1 MKELE
6 KQVRSIKL
14 ECPSCGAG
22 MEVNEDETRASCPY
36 CGYEMILETRDVYRE
51 EYERRR
57 ARAQAEEEAQQ
68 ARTKAAGR
76 RKMRAWGIA
85 AAVIAAFMLIGALI
99 PGTQT
104 HQLFFPIEADPF
116 AELKVTFSGDDGEGK
131 VQVKSEAPG
140 ELREIEY
147 EVAPATGLRNG
158 DVVEIRAKRLPGY
171 RFSPSVKEVTVEGLP
186 MWVDA
191 TADLSEDHL
200 AQLHA
205 NTERLIREEWE
216 EVKGGGGLESYVIKP
231 YRLYLF
237 TADDPDSWER
247 NYLYDTYVVEATK
260 TDGEVLTVYEAC
272 RYDTM
277 KVLGDGSLQAH
288 YGTLLGFHLGYLS
301 GFSYT
306 TSFSGWF
313 DAQEMEA
320 DLRSARDG
328 CTLRE

>member
-1 MKELE
+1 MKELK

-22 MEVNEDETRASCPY
+22 MEVNEDKTRASCPY

-76 RKMRAWGIA
+76 RKLRAWGIA

-205 NTERLIREEWE
+205 NTERLIREEE
-216 EVKGGGGLESYVIKP
+216 PEAFARRGADPLYFAPPGGENMVRLRYRVLEALRKIARRSGEKDLILVTHAGVINAVK
-231 YRLYLF
+231 
-237 TADDPDSWER
+237 
-247 NYLYDTYVVEATK
+247 
-260 TDGEVLTVYEAC
+260 C
-272 RYDTM
+272 
-277 KVLGDGSLQAH
+277 
-288 YGTLLGFHLGYLS
+288 LLGQGDFTKIL
-301 GFSYT
+301 
-306 TSFSGWF
+306 
-313 DAQEMEA
+313 EMEKPA
-320 DLRSARDG
+320 PGSVTVL
-328 CTLRE
+328 EV